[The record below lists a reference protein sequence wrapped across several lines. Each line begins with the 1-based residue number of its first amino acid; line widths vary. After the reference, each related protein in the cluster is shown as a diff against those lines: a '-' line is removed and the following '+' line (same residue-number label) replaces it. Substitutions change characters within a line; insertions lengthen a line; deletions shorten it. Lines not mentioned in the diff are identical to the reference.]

1 VLLFITMLSGGRGG
15 GEGGM
20 NKEQYQLLRRRL
32 SDLNYTEAF
41 NVE

>member
-1 VLLFITMLSGGRGG
+1 MLSGGVEGVVVG
-15 GEGGM
+15 GERGM

-41 NVE
+41 NAE